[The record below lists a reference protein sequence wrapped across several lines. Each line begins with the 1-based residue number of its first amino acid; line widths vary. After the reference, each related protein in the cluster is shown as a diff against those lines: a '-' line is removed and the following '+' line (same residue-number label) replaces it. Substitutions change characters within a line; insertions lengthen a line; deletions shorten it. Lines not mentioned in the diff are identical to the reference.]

1 MVLKSQT
8 GVLCVDSPMVSA
20 GTQVSLQRRQGGP
33 GPGQPFSLSL
43 VEAVNGCSTL
53 PLSRAGQLVH
63 L

>member
-20 GTQVSLQRRQGGP
+20 GTQVSLLRKQGSS
-33 GPGQPFSLSL
+33 GPGQPFSLSQ
-43 VEAVNGCSTL
+43 AVNGCSTL